1 MGKKSRTK
9 GAVYENEVCKALF
22 KFWPSAKRN
31 LSQYQGS
38 DGRDLDGTEP
48 VCFQLKRRKKI
59 TLAEIKIAYLEAE
72 ESLEIGDD
80 FFISA
85 ACWRDDNGQSMV
97 MMDLDDLILLLCGIE
112 DGAF

>member
-9 GAVYENEVCKALF
+9 GSVYENEVCKAIF

-38 DGRDLDGTEP
+38 DWRDLDETQP

-59 TLAEIKIAYLEAE
+59 TLAEIKIAYLEAA
-72 ESLEIGDD
+72 ESLDENYI
-80 FFISA
+80 IPA

-97 MMDLDDLILLLCGIE
+97 MMGLDDFILLLCGVE
-112 DGAF
+112 DGAL